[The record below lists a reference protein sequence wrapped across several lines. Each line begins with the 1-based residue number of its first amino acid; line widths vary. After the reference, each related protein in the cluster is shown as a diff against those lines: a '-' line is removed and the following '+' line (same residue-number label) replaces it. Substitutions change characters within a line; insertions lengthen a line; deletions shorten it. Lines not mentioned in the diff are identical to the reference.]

1 MKVSSTS
8 VRGGE
13 QAACRIRLGTSAC
26 HAAVFLIAFLVL
38 FSRRPDA
45 LLNAQFYSEDGI
57 YWFADAY
64 QVSWR
69 CFLIPLGG
77 YLNSVSR
84 MIGMFS
90 LLFPFDQAPL
100 VMNICALVA
109 GIIPIHIFLSSRFNF
124 IQFEIRLLCGLLYLA
139 LPNSFELHA
148 TTTNIQWH
156 LALAG
161 CLILLGNQQ
170 SGGLWQ
176 LFDFSLLAFVVLD
189 GPLGILLI
197 PIALAMRWISGDRR
211 YNLALAALI
220 PSALIQFLFLFFAS
234 SRRPA
239 PNGAGIV
246 RLINILGGQI
256 FFSGIFGLRTS
267 DQLYRNG
274 LGGLLFF
281 ISAIALVLGV
291 SCFLYALRHGNS
303 RLRLFC
309 LFAVLVLVFA
319 LIHPLASTE
328 GIDPQWALLQV
339 PGCGNRY
346 YFFPM
351 LAFLATLIWMVADT
365 TAKSKFPRYSAL
377 ALLAFLP
384 IGICRDWHYR
394 PFADLH
400 FKQTAAD
407 FRQAPTGT
415 QFVIPLNPGVT
426 MRITKR

>member
-1 MKVSSTS
+1 MS
-8 VRGGE
+8 VLTTNVPASEPTTR
-13 QAACRIRLGTSAC
+13 QTRLGTIAF
-26 HAAVFLIAFLVL
+26 HAAVFLLAFLIL

-64 QVSWR
+64 QIGWR

-84 MIGMFS
+84 LIGMFS

-100 VMNICALVA
+100 VMNVCALIA

-124 IQFEIRLLCGLLYLA
+124 IRLDIRLLCSLLYLA

-170 SGGLWQ
+170 SRPLWRF
-176 LFDFSLLAFVVLD
+176 FDFCLLILTVLD

-197 PIALAMRWISGDRR
+197 PAALTMRWISRDRR

-220 PSALIQFLFLFFAS
+220 PGALLQFLFLFFAS
-234 SRRPA
+234 PRRPA

-267 DQLYRNG
+267 DQLYHSG
-274 LGGLLFF
+274 LGGFLFF
-281 ISAIALVLGV
+281 DAAIALIIGIC
-291 SCFLYALRHGNS
+291 CFAYGLRHGNL

-309 LFAVLVLVFA
+309 LFAGLVIVFA

-346 YFFPM
+346 YYFPM
-351 LAFLATLIWMVADT
+351 LAFFTTLIWMAADT

-377 ALLAFLP
+377 ALLALLP
-384 IGICRDWHYR
+384 IGICRDWHYK
-394 PFADLH
+394 PFTDLH
-400 FKQTAAD
+400 FKNVAAD
-407 FRQAPTGT
+407 FRRAPSGT
-415 QFVIPLNPGVT
+415 QFAIPLNPGVT